1 MSDKMPYVPPHLR
14 PGYIPTVIEKPDL
27 TGRVHWPTN
36 MDKTT
41 NVIESSKVHVP
52 HLGIV
57 AAKSALKLTTPIS
70 QLEPEMSL
78 FRRKPS
84 KFNLAV
90 RRHIRHTIGSRKRK
104 TIKHHKPSKKAKTTR
119 RKTR

>member
-1 MSDKMPYVPPHLR
+1 MPYVPPHLR
-14 PGYIPTVIEKPDL
+14 PGYIPTSIEKPDL
-27 TGRVHWPTN
+27 TGKVHWPTN

-41 NVIESSKVHVP
+41 NIIESSKVHSP

-57 AAKSALKLTTPIS
+57 TAKSALKLTKPIS
-70 QLEPEMSL
+70 QVEPELSI

-90 RRHIRHTIGSRKRK
+90 RRHIRVSSRK
-104 TIKHHKPSKKAKTTR
+104 KHYRSSKKAKSTR

>member
-1 MSDKMPYVPPHLR
+1 MPYVPPHLR

-57 AAKSALKLTTPIS
+57 SAKSALKLTKPIS
-70 QLEPEMSL
+70 QVEPELSI

-90 RRHIRHTIGSRKRK
+90 RRHIRVGSRKRK
-104 TIKHHKPSKKAKTTR
+104 TTKHHKPSKKAKSTR